1 MLGELIAIL
10 ACLTFVTSNVLFRKT
25 EHEAS
30 PAFINVVRTAI
41 GTLTFI
47 IVALVFG
54 ILYEIFSLPW
64 GLWVILIISFIFGQV
79 IGDTSYFS
87 AQKDLGVTIT
97 LALAMTFPFFTFI
110 LSIVFLNRPFEYRFI
125 ISAILVGIG
134 VIIIGKCKI
143 PIDNINSLNNSQD
156 DINETNIDLKPK
168 SLIIFKAIVFA
179 LIASL
184 GWAIGAVLID
194 FATNEIDRI
203 LDTETLSSII
213 ANVIRF
219 PFALLIL
226 LSIVWREKYLY
237 SKSNFSPKKK
247 RSSQIWFWLILASI
261 IGTSLGAYLYTEA
274 IHLTGASLMSLIA
287 TATPLFSLPLTYFI
301 NHEKISRLGF
311 LGVVLTIIG
320 VILILI

>member
-30 PAFINVVRTAI
+30 PVYINVVRTAI

-47 IVALVFG
+47 IVAIIFG
-54 ILYEIFSLPW
+54 ILCEIFSLPW
-64 GLWVILIISFIFGQV
+64 GLWVVLVVSFIFGQV

-87 AQKDLGVTIT
+87 AQKNLGVTIT
-97 LALAMTFPFFTFI
+97 LALAMTFPLFTFI
-110 LSIVFLNRPFEYRFI
+110 LSIVFLNRPFDYRFI
-125 ISAILVGIG
+125 ISTILVGIG

-143 PIDNINSLNNSQD
+143 PMDDINTLNSSQE
-156 DINETNIDLKPK
+156 DINETTKNLNPK
-168 SLIIFKAIVFA
+168 SLIMVKAIVLA

-203 LDTETLSSII
+203 LDTDTLSSII

-237 SKSNFSPKKK
+237 SKSNSLPKKK
-247 RSSQIWFWLILASI
+247 RSSQTWVWLILASI
-261 IGTSLGAYLYTEA
+261 IGTSMGAYLYTEA
-274 IHLTGASLMSLIA
+274 IRLAGASLMSLIA

-311 LGVVLTIIG
+311 LGVIITIIG

>member
-30 PAFINVVRTAI
+30 PVYINVVRTAI

-47 IVALVFG
+47 IVAIIFG
-54 ILYEIFSLPW
+54 ILCEIFSLPW
-64 GLWVILIISFIFGQV
+64 GLWVVLVVSFIFGQV

-87 AQKDLGVTIT
+87 AQKNLGVTIT
-97 LALAMTFPFFTFI
+97 LALAMTFPLFTFI
-110 LSIVFLNRPFEYRFI
+110 LSMVFLNRPFDYRFI
-125 ISAILVGIG
+125 ISTILVGIG

-143 PIDNINSLNNSQD
+143 PMDDINTLNSSQE
-156 DINETNIDLKPK
+156 DINETTKNLNPK
-168 SLIIFKAIVFA
+168 SLIMVKAIVLA

-203 LDTETLSSII
+203 LDTDTLSSII

-237 SKSNFSPKKK
+237 SKSNSLPKKK
-247 RSSQIWFWLILASI
+247 RSSQTWVWLILASI
-261 IGTSLGAYLYTEA
+261 IGTSMGAYLYTEA
-274 IHLTGASLMSLIA
+274 IRLAGASLMSLIA

-311 LGVVLTIIG
+311 LGVIITIIG

>member
-30 PAFINVVRTAI
+30 PAYINVVRTAI

-47 IVALVFG
+47 VVALVFG
-54 ILYEIFSLPW
+54 ILFEIFSLPW
-64 GLWVILIISFIFGQV
+64 GLWVILIVSFIFGQV

-97 LALAMTFPFFTFI
+97 LALAMTFPLFTFI
-110 LSIVFLNRPFEYRFI
+110 LSIVFLDSPFDYRFI
-125 ISAILVGIG
+125 ISTILVGIG

-143 PIDNINSLNNSQD
+143 PMENVNSLNSNQV
-156 DINETNIDLKPK
+156 DINETNKNLKPE
-168 SLIIFKAIVFA
+168 SLIMFKAIIFA

-203 LDTETLSSII
+203 LDTESLSSII
-213 ANVIRF
+213 GNVIWF
-219 PFALLIL
+219 PFALVIL
-226 LSIVWREKYLY
+226 LSFVWREKYLY
-237 SKSNFSPKKK
+237 SKSNFTPMKK
-247 RSSQIWFWLILASI
+247 RSSQIWGWLIIASL

-274 IHLTGASLMSLIA
+274 IRLAGASLMSLIA

-311 LGVVLTIIG
+311 LGVVITIMG
-320 VILILI
+320 VILILV

>member
-1 MLGELIAIL
+1 LLGELIAIL

-30 PAFINVVRTAI
+30 PVYINVVRTAI

-47 IVALVFG
+47 IVAIIFG
-54 ILYEIFSLPW
+54 ILCEIFSLPW
-64 GLWVILIISFIFGQV
+64 GLWVVLVVSFIFGQV

-87 AQKDLGVTIT
+87 AQKNLGVTIT
-97 LALAMTFPFFTFI
+97 LALAMTFPLFTFI
-110 LSIVFLNRPFEYRFI
+110 LSMVFLNRPFDYRFI
-125 ISAILVGIG
+125 ISTILVGIG

-143 PIDNINSLNNSQD
+143 PMDDINTLNSSQE
-156 DINETNIDLKPK
+156 DINETTKNLNPK
-168 SLIIFKAIVFA
+168 SLIMVKAIVLA

-203 LDTETLSSII
+203 LDTDTLSSII

-237 SKSNFSPKKK
+237 SKSNSLPKKK
-247 RSSQIWFWLILASI
+247 RSSQTWVWLILASI
-261 IGTSLGAYLYTEA
+261 IGTSMGAYLYTEA
-274 IHLTGASLMSLIA
+274 IRLAGASLMSLIA

-311 LGVVLTIIG
+311 LGVIITIIG

>member
-1 MLGELIAIL
+1 MFGELIAIL

-25 EHEAS
+25 EHEAT

-47 IVALVFG
+47 IIALAFG
-54 ILYEIFSLPW
+54 IFFEIFSLPW
-64 GLWVILIISFIFGQV
+64 GLWIILIVSFIFGQV
-79 IGDTSYFS
+79 VGDTSYFS

-97 LALAMTFPFFTFI
+97 LALAMTFPLFTFI
-110 LSIVFLNRPFEYRFI
+110 LSIVFLKSPFDYRFI
-125 ISAILVGIG
+125 ISTILVGIG

-143 PIDNINSLNNSQD
+143 PMENVNSLNRKQEK
-156 DINETNIDLKPK
+156 INNTNKNLNPK
-168 SLIIFKAIVFA
+168 SLIMFKAIILA

-194 FATNEIDRI
+194 FATNEIDQI
-203 LDTETLSSII
+203 LDTETLSSILG
-213 ANVIRF
+213 NVIRF

-226 LSIVWREKYLY
+226 LSFVWREKYLY
-237 SKSNFSPKKK
+237 SKSNFMPKKK
-247 RSSQIWFWLILASI
+247 RSSHTWFWLILASI

-274 IHLTGASLMSLIA
+274 IRLAGASLMSLIA

-311 LGVVLTIIG
+311 LGVVITILG
-320 VILILI
+320 VTLILI

>member
-54 ILYEIFSLPW
+54 ILFDIFSLPW
-64 GLWVILIISFIFGQV
+64 GLWVILIVSFIFGQV
-79 IGDTSYFS
+79 VGDTAYFS

-110 LSIVFLNRPFEYRFI
+110 LSMVFLDRPFEYRFI
-125 ISAILVGIG
+125 ISTVLVGIG

-143 PIDNINSLNNSQD
+143 PMENVNSLISNQA
-156 DINETNIDLKPK
+156 DINETNKKSNPK
-168 SLIIFKAIVFA
+168 SLFMLKAIILA

-203 LDTETLSSII
+203 LETETLSSILG
-213 ANVIRF
+213 NVIRF

-226 LSIVWREKYLY
+226 ISFVWREKYLFK
-237 SKSNFSPKKK
+237 KSNYQPKKK
-247 RSSQIWFWLILASI
+247 RSSQTWIWLITASI

-274 IHLTGASLMSLIA
+274 IRLAGASLMSLIA
-287 TATPLFSLPLTYFI
+287 TATPLFSLP
-301 NHEKISRLGF
+301 
-311 LGVVLTIIG
+311 
-320 VILILI
+320 

>member
-30 PAFINVVRTAI
+30 PVYINVVRTAI

-47 IVALVFG
+47 IVAIIFG
-54 ILYEIFSLPW
+54 ILCEIFSLPW
-64 GLWVILIISFIFGQV
+64 GLWVILVVSFIFGQV

-87 AQKDLGVTIT
+87 AQKNLGVTIT
-97 LALAMTFPFFTFI
+97 LALAMTFPLFTFI
-110 LSIVFLNRPFEYRFI
+110 LSMVFLNRPFDYRFI
-125 ISAILVGIG
+125 ISTILVGIG

-143 PIDNINSLNNSQD
+143 PMDDINSLNSSQE
-156 DINETNIDLKPK
+156 DINETMKGLNPK
-168 SLIIFKAIVFA
+168 SLIMVKAIVLA

-203 LDTETLSSII
+203 LDTDNLSSII

-237 SKSNFSPKKK
+237 SKSNFTKKK
-247 RSSQIWFWLILASI
+247 RRSSQTWFWLIIASI

-274 IHLTGASLMSLIA
+274 IRIAGASLMSLIA

-301 NHEKISRLGF
+301 NHEKISNLGF
-311 LGVVLTIIG
+311 LGVVITIIG

>member
-10 ACLTFVTSNVLFRKT
+10 ACLTFVTSSVLFRKT

-47 IVALVFG
+47 IVALIFG

-64 GLWVILIISFIFGQV
+64 GLWVILIVSFIFGQV
-79 IGDTSYFS
+79 IGDTAYFS
-87 AQKDLGVTIT
+87 AQKELGTTIT

-110 LSIVFLNRPFEYRFI
+110 LSIVFLNRLFDYRFI
-125 ISAILVGIG
+125 ISIILVGIG

-143 PIDNINSLNNSQD
+143 PMENVNSLNNSQD
-156 DINETNIDLKPK
+156 EINKTNLNLKPK
-168 SLIIFKAIVFA
+168 SLIMVKAIVLA

-194 FATNEIDRI
+194 FAINEIDRI
-203 LDTETLSSII
+203 LDTETLSSIVG
-213 ANVIRF
+213 NVIRF

-237 SKSNFSPKKK
+237 SKSNSSPRKM
-247 RSSQIWFWLILASI
+247 RSSQTWTWLILASI

-274 IHLTGASLMSLIA
+274 IRLAGASLMSLIA
-287 TATPLFSLPLTYFI
+287 SATPLFSLPLTYFV
-301 NHEKISRLGF
+301 NHEKISKLGF
-311 LGVVLTIIG
+311 LGVVITTIG
-320 VILILI
+320 VIIILT

>member
-54 ILYEIFSLPW
+54 ILFEIFSLPW
-64 GLWVILIISFIFGQV
+64 GLWIILIVSFIFGQV
-79 IGDTSYFS
+79 LGDTLYFS
-87 AQKDLGVTIT
+87 SQKELGVTIT
-97 LALAMTFPFFTFI
+97 LALAMTFPLFTFI
-110 LSIVFLNRPFEYRFI
+110 LSIVFLDSPFDYRFI
-125 ISAILVGIG
+125 ISTILVGIG

-143 PIDNINSLNNSQD
+143 PMDDINSLNSNQK
-156 DINETNIDLKPK
+156 DINGTKKNLNPK
-168 SLIIFKAIVFA
+168 SLILFKAIILA

-213 ANVIRF
+213 GNVIRF

-226 LSIVWREKYLY
+226 LSFVWREKYLY
-237 SKSNFSPKKK
+237 SKSNFTPKKK
-247 RSSQIWFWLILASI
+247 RSSQTWGWLIIASI

-274 IHLTGASLMSLIA
+274 IRLAGASLMSLIA

-311 LGVVLTIIG
+311 LGVIITIIG

>member
-1 MLGELIAIL
+1 LLGELIAIF
-10 ACLTFVTSNVLFRKT
+10 ACITFVTSNVLFRKT

-47 IVALVFG
+47 IVALAFG
-54 ILYEIFSLPW
+54 ILCEIFSIPW
-64 GLWVILIISFIFGQV
+64 GLWVILIVSFIFGQV

-87 AQKDLGVTIT
+87 AQKDLGVTLT
-97 LALAMTFPFFTFI
+97 LALAMTFPLFTFI
-110 LSIVFLNRPFEYRFI
+110 LSMVFLNQPFDFRFI
-125 ISAILVGIG
+125 ISTILVGIG

-143 PIDNINSLNNSQD
+143 PINNTNSLNSSQE
-156 DINETNIDLKPK
+156 DINETNINIKPK
-168 SLIIFKAIVFA
+168 SLIMFKAIFFA

-203 LDTETLSSII
+203 LDTESLSSII
-213 ANVIRF
+213 GNVIRF

-226 LSIVWREKYLY
+226 LSFVWREEYLY
-237 SKSNFSPKKK
+237 SKSNSSPKKK
-247 RSSQIWFWLILASI
+247 RSSQTWIWLILASI

-274 IHLTGASLMSLIA
+274 IRLTGASLMSLIA

-311 LGVVLTIIG
+311 LGVVITIIG
-320 VILILI
+320 VMLILI